1 MCPTAT
7 VPAASCATS
16 SRSVLLLIDP
26 QNDFCDLPA
35 TASGTP
41 ALPVAGADADMRR
54 VADLIERGGTG
65 LDDIVI
71 TLDSHHRVDIA
82 HPTFWRTGDGAA
94 VAPFTAI
101 TAAQVRAGAFVPAAV
116 VQGREGAE
124 GQGAVQAGVPGQS
137 PADATVLPR
146 VLAYLDALE
155 AQGRYSLMVWPVH
168 CEIGS
173 WGHNVHSAV
182 RTAYNQWEDRRLRQ
196 VLKVSKGDN
205 PWTEHYSALQA
216 EVPDAD
222 DAATWL
228 NRSLLAR
235 LDAFDTIW
243 IAGEA
248 SSHCVKATVEHLADH
263 LPSLLPSGCLSKLVL
278 LTDGMSP
285 VGGFEAQAAD
295 FIARMRQRGARTAT
309 CAQALAVL
317 TQPTRPVAAS
327 A

>member
-41 ALPVAGADADMRR
+41 ALPVAGADADMQR
-54 VADLIERGGTG
+54 VADLIERGGAG

-82 HPTFWRTGDGAA
+82 HPTFWRTGDGGA

-101 TAAQVRAGAFVPAAV
+101 TAAQVRAGEFVPAAA
-116 VQGREGAE
+116 VQGR
-124 GQGAVQAGVPGQS
+124 QGGG

-182 RTAYNQWEDRRLRQ
+182 RAAYNQWEDRRLRQ
-196 VLKVSKGDN
+196 VLKVTKGDN

-263 LPSLLPSGCLSKLVL
+263 LPSLLPSGRLEKLVL

-295 FIARMRQRGARTAT
+295 FMARMRQRGARTAT

-317 TQPTRPVAAS
+317 TQRS
-327 A
+327 